1 MSAPGDNER
10 KESFFTVS
18 GDGALVPPHDA
29 RSMLPHGAHWALANT
44 SPDWLLFLRA
54 KPVGGLA
61 ETKPRVVMAGDCG
74 TFPVS
79 DLIAFL
85 GQSRWSGLVRMSS
98 PDGDRALTL
107 KDGEVRAASS
117 DASSDRIGE
126 VMVRLGYVT
135 RKQLEDV
142 LRENPPS
149 RVGRALV
156 DQNLLKAHDLWK
168 CVTEQV
174 SEIFHQMMLTKEG
187 SFALIDQ
194 DVGTEKS
201 HNLNLSM
208 QSLLMDSIRK
218 IDEMALFRKRIPH
231 SRMYGQKKKASD
243 GSLEPEEDKMLAA
256 LDGQHN
262 VFELGQLLRM
272 SEFDATRVL
281 YRLLEGG
288 FASVSQTPSG
298 GAAAASA
305 APQAQ
310 AASAKSAGGPSERK
324 VMQVFNG
331 IFKEV
336 RNEVA
341 TRGKLDSF
349 LQSANAALSSGTL
362 SPSPMLQGVA
372 FEADG
377 TLPEEKVIALYTK
390 HAPSLGSE
398 PVANFRQALSDVM
411 FFLLFQAGELLES
424 HADEDL
430 ARRVKELLATLDQ

>member
-1 MSAPGDNER
+1 MQDEFGPPG
-10 KESFFTVS
+10 
-18 GDGALVPPHDA
+18 
-29 RSMLPHGAHWALANT
+29 
-44 SPDWLLFLRA
+44 
-54 KPVGGLA
+54 
-61 ETKPRVVMAGDCG
+61 
-74 TFPVS
+74 
-79 DLIAFL
+79 
-85 GQSRWSGLVRMSS
+85 
-98 PDGDRALTL
+98 GDRALTL

-156 DQNLLKAHDLWK
+156 DQGLLKAHDLWK

-194 DVGTEKS
+194 EVGAEKS

-231 SRMYGQKKKASD
+231 GRMYAQKKKASD

-288 FASVSQTPSG
+288 FASVSQTPIGSAP
-298 GAAAASA
+298 AAA
-305 APQAQ
+305 APQASAAAAK
-310 AASAKSAGGPSERK
+310 AASGPTERK

-341 TRGKLDSF
+341 TRGKLESF

-362 SPSPMLQGVA
+362 SPSPMLQGVS

-390 HAPSLGSE
+390 HSPSLGSE

-424 HADEDL
+424 QADEDL

>member
-1 MSAPGDNER
+1 MSARDADR
-10 KESFFTVS
+10 KDAFFTVDD
-18 GDGALVPPHDA
+18 GGALAPPGESRHV
-29 RSMLPHGAHWALANT
+29 LPHGVKWSLAHT

-54 KPVGGLA
+54 KPVGGVA

-74 TFPVS
+74 TFPIS

-85 GQSRWSGLVRMSS
+85 GQSRWSGLIRMSA
-98 PDGDRALTL
+98 PDGDRALVL
-107 KDGEVRAASS
+107 KDGEVRSASS
-117 DASSDRIGE
+117 DASTDRIGE

-142 LRENPPS
+142 LRENPPA

-156 DQNLLKAHDLWK
+156 DQGLLKAHDLWR

-187 SFALIDQ
+187 SFALVDQ
-194 DVGTEKS
+194 EMSDKS

-218 IDEMALFRKRIPH
+218 IDEMALFRKKIPH
-231 SRMYGQKKKASD
+231 SRMYAAKKRASD
-243 GSLEPEEDKMLAA
+243 GGLEPEEDKMLAA
-256 LDGQHN
+256 LDGQKT
-262 VFELGQLLRM
+262 VLELGQALRL

-288 FASVSQTPSG
+288 FASLSPNPIGQ
-298 GAAAASA
+298 AAQ
-305 APQAQ
+305 PQAQ
-310 AASAKSAGGPSERK
+310 PAQAAGSEGEERK
-324 VMQVFNG
+324 VMEVFNL

-341 TRGKLDSF
+341 NRGKLDSF

-362 SPSPMLQGVA
+362 SPSPMLKGMQFGP
-372 FEADG
+372 DG
-377 TLPEEKVIALYTK
+377 TLPGDRVVELYAK

-424 HADEDL
+424 QADEDL
-430 ARRVKELLATLDQ
+430 ARRVKELLARLD

>member
-1 MSAPGDNER
+1 MTAPADSER
-10 KESFFTVS
+10 KDSFFTVN
-18 GDGALVPPHDA
+18 GDGALVPPGDS
-29 RSMLPHGAHWALANT
+29 RNVLPHGGHWSLANT

-54 KPVGGLA
+54 KPVGGVA
-61 ETKPRVVMAGDCG
+61 ESKPRVVAAGDCG
-74 TFPVS
+74 TFPIS

-85 GQSRWSGLVRMSS
+85 GQSRWSGLIRMSS

-117 DASSDRIGE
+117 DAGPDRIGE

-135 RKQLEDV
+135 RKQLEDT

-156 DQNLLKAHDLWK
+156 DNGFLKAHDLWK

-194 DVGTEKS
+194 DLGAEKS

-231 SRMYGQKKKASD
+231 GRMYAQKKKASD
-243 GSLEPEEDKMLAA
+243 GDLEPEEDKMLAA
-256 LDGQHN
+256 LDGQKT
-262 VFELGQLLRM
+262 VMELGQQLRM

-288 FASVSQTPSG
+288 FASVAQNPIG
-298 GAAAASA
+298 GAAAPAA
-305 APQAQ
+305 AP
-310 AASAKSAGGPSERK
+310 AAAAAKTAAGPGERK
-324 VMQVFNG
+324 VMEVFNF
-331 IFKEV
+331 IFREV

-341 TRGKLDSF
+341 NRGKLDSF
-349 LQSANAALSSGTL
+349 LHSANAALSSGTL
-362 SPSPMLQGVA
+362 SPSPMLQGVS
-372 FEADG
+372 FEPDG
-377 TLPEEKVIALYTK
+377 SLPEEKVIALYTK
-390 HAPSLGSE
+390 HAPTLGSE

-424 HADEDL
+424 QADEDL

>member
-1 MSAPGDNER
+1 LTAQADNER
-10 KESFFTVS
+10 KESAFTVNN
-18 GDGALVPPHDA
+18 DGALVPPADSRA
-29 RSMLPHGAHWALANT
+29 VLPHGVHWSLANT
-44 SPDWLLFLRA
+44 SPDWLLFLRT
-54 KPVGGLA
+54 KPVGGVA
-61 ETKPRVVMAGDCG
+61 EMKPRVVMAGDCG

-85 GQSRWSGLVRMSS
+85 GQSRWSGLVRMSA

-117 DASSDRIGE
+117 DASSDRIGD

-156 DQNLLKAHDLWK
+156 DQGLLKAHDLWK

-194 DVGTEKS
+194 DVGAEKS

-231 SRMYGQKKKASD
+231 GRMYAQKKKPSD

-262 VFELGQLLRM
+262 VFELGQMVRL

-288 FASVSQTPSG
+288 FASVSQTPIG
-298 GAAAASA
+298 GAPATSTAPQAAAAST
-305 APQAQ
+305 P
-310 AASAKSAGGPSERK
+310 AGGPTERK

-341 TRGKLDSF
+341 TRGKLESF